1 MTATATTPYGQPA
14 PGRPPA
20 YPRHLV
26 TAVLVSHDGAR
37 WLPQALNGLLGQ
49 DRPVQRVLAADTGSG
64 DASMQLL
71 ADALGVPSVHQFG
84 RRTGFGTAV
93 NETVKATL
101 PLRAEDLPYVISASG
116 YDPVSG
122 THDQFG
128 DPLGHHD
135 ELAADQLLAGGSVEP
150 IEWLWLLHD
159 DCEPHPDALRRML
172 QVAETTPSAAVI
184 GPKLRSWY
192 DRRQLLE
199 VGVSIARSGRRWTGL
214 DRREQDQGQRDQ
226 VRPVLSVSTAGMLIR
241 RDVFEELG
249 GFDKSL
255 PLMRDDVD
263 LCWRVAAAG
272 HRTVVAPDAILRHA
286 EAASRERRPI
296 DCARSDRPHRIDKA
310 GAVYTLLANSRTLM
324 LPYLMLRITLST
336 VVRAL
341 GYLLGKTPGQAMDEF
356 AGFAHVLLRFGRVIA
371 GRARRSRSR
380 RPDALDDRSLF
391 PAPGAS
397 ARATIENLVAEFAGK
412 TGNEAISSRHGSVES
427 GPVDDDSEFLE
438 IEQFARLKRIAR
450 KPAPVLFAGLLL
462 LTLVASRNLLG
473 SGALYGGALL
483 PTPGGASDLW
493 SQYAASWQA
502 NGVGTAGG
510 SPPYLGV
517 LALLSSIFLGN
528 PVLAVGALL
537 ILSVP
542 LAGVSAYLV
551 SRPLIESRLVRAW
564 ASAGYALLPAATG
577 ALAQGRIGTAV
588 LAVLLPPLARAAAVA
603 VGLGIRRETAA
614 KGVRPGWRSAW
625 VAALLLTL
633 STAFVPLAW
642 MLGLLL
648 ALGALL
654 AAFLRGGAFGSGAEA
669 LRSLGARCLVIVGT
683 PLLILAPWSLGL
695 LTHPARLL
703 LEAGIPGAVG
713 PTATPT
719 GLLLLDPGGSGTV
732 PGLLVVGIV
741 LAALAAL
748 LRADRRRAVVAAWG
762 AAAIGI
768 LGAVLTGT
776 TKVAPGPG
784 AQAVSA
790 WAGPATLLAG
800 VALLSAAAIGADGA
814 RGRVAGIDFGW
825 RQPVAALVVVVAALA
840 PVAAAG
846 WWVVRGADGP
856 LQRGS
861 GQLVPAFIAEQA
873 ATVDQIRTLVL
884 TTGNDGGVV
893 SYALARGAGPTVGSA
908 ETSAAAGPSS
918 QLSSLVADLV
928 AGAGGDQAG
937 GLADYAIQYVLVQAP
952 VSGQLTDTLNAT
964 AGLTRVNQQKAY
976 SIWRVTDN
984 VARAVIQS
992 PADPGTGAA
1001 GAADVAV
1008 AAGPVGIST
1017 TVPAGPA
1024 GRTLRLADTADPAW
1038 HATLDGQALKPTTV
1052 NGWAQGFAL
1061 PASGGKLVVDY
1072 TESPLHKGWIA
1083 GQAFLALVLLVL
1095 ALPGR
1100 RDHNDDDL
1108 PDEGAAEQAAAE
1120 APLPGSRRARRLAA
1134 EEGAAEQ
1141 APGGDPAAAPGR
1153 VPVGA
1158 SGGPADPA
1166 GPAADSAADPGFP
1179 DQLPSETRPD
1189 LQPGAQPGT
1198 GAPYDTQQG
1207 VYAAVQQQP
1216 VEQSQQSPS
1225 QQPYGWDQY
1234 PAAAPYQEQQ
1244 AYAAGQGYP
1253 PDQGYAADQGY
1264 VPQQQGY
1271 PGDPQYPG
1279 QPYYGEQQGYTAQP
1293 YGDPQYAPQE
1303 FDPQGQAQ
1311 GQPYPQAG
1319 YGWPDGQVPP
1329 PPAQPP
1335 LPPDGGAYGSLPP
1348 DDPWLQGQDP
1358 QYDPQHHND
1367 SGS

>member
-1 MTATATTPYGQPA
+1 MTATETNPYGPPA

-49 DRPVQRVLAADTGSG
+49 DRPVQRALAADTGSG
-64 DASMQLL
+64 DDSMRLL
-71 ADALGVPSVHQFG
+71 SEALGAERVHQYG

-101 PLRAEDLPYVISASG
+101 PLRAHDLPYVISASG
-116 YDPVSG
+116 YDPVG
-122 THDQFG
+122 GGPDQFG

-135 ELAADQLLAGGSVEP
+135 ELAADQLTAGGSVEP
-150 IEWLWLLHD
+150 VEWLWLLHD
-159 DCEPHPDALRRML
+159 DCEPQPDALRRML

-241 RDVFEELG
+241 RDVFEQLG
-249 GFDKSL
+249 GFDPVL

-272 HRTVVAPDAILRHA
+272 HRTVVAPDAVLRHA

-296 DCARSDRPHRIDKA
+296 DCARSDRPHRIDKS
-310 GAVYTLLANSRTLM
+310 GAVYTLLANSRGLL
-324 LPYLMLRITLST
+324 LPYLLLRITLST

-356 AGFAHVLLRFGRVIA
+356 AGFAQVLLRFGRVIG
-371 GRARRSRSR
+371 GRARRARTR

-397 ARATIENLVAEFAGK
+397 ARATVENLVSEFAGR
-412 TGNEAISSRHGSVES
+412 TGNEAIASRHGSVES
-427 GPVDDDSEFLE
+427 GPVDDDAEFLE
-438 IEQFARLKRIAR
+438 IEQFAKLKRIAR
-450 KPAPVLFAGLLL
+450 KPAPVLFAGLLVI
-462 LTLVASRNLLG
+462 TLVACRSLLG

-483 PTPGGASDLW
+483 PTPGGATDLW
-493 SQYAASWQA
+493 NQYAASWQA
-502 NGVGTAGG
+502 DGVGSAGG

-517 LALLSSIFLGN
+517 LAMLSSVFLGN
-528 PVLAVGALL
+528 PGLAVSVLL
-537 ILSVP
+537 ILTVP

-614 KGVRPGWRSAW
+614 KGGRPGWRSAW
-625 VAALLLTL
+625 VAALLLSLT
-633 STAFVPLAW
+633 SAFVPQAW
-642 MLGLLL
+642 VLGLLL
-648 ALGALL
+648 ALGALT
-654 AAFLRGGAFGSGAEA
+654 AAYLRGGAFGRGADA
-669 LRSLGARCLVIVGT
+669 LRNLGPRCLAIVGT
-683 PLLILAPWSLGL
+683 PLLVLAPWSLTL
-695 LTHPARLL
+695 LTHPSRLL

-713 PTATPT
+713 STATPT

-741 LAALAAL
+741 LAALASL

-762 AAAIGI
+762 AAALGI

-776 TKVAPGPG
+776 AKVSAGPG
-784 AQAVSA
+784 TVPVSA

-800 VALLSAAAIGADGA
+800 IALLSAAAIGADGA

-825 RQPVAALVVVVAALA
+825 RQPVAALVVLAAALA

-846 WWVVRGADGP
+846 WWLVRGAGQP
-856 LQRGS
+856 LQHGS
-861 GQLVPAFIAEQA
+861 GQLVPAFIAEQTQ
-873 ATVDQIRTLVL
+873 TVDQSRTLVL
-884 TTGNDGGVV
+884 RTGNNGGVV
-893 SYALARGAGPTVGSA
+893 SYSLVRGAGPTLGSA
-908 ETSAAAGPSS
+908 ETAAAAGPSKD
-918 QLSSLVADLV
+918 LSTLVANLV

-937 GLADYAIQYVLVQAP
+937 GLADYAVQFVLVQAP
-952 VSGQLTDTLNAT
+952 VSAQLTDTLDVT
-964 AGLTRVNQQKAY
+964 PGITRVNQQPAF
-976 SIWRVTDN
+976 SIWRVTAN
-984 VARAVIQS
+984 VARAVIQN
-992 PADPGTGAA
+992 PGTGSTPGSTTLVAS
-1001 GAADVAV
+1001 DPVAV
-1008 AAGPVGIST
+1008 ST
-1017 TVPAGPA
+1017 TVPAGPD
-1024 GRTLRLADTADPAW
+1024 GRTLRLADSADAAW
-1038 HATLDGQALKPTTV
+1038 HATLDGVALKPVTV
-1052 NGWAQGFAL
+1052 NGWAQGFTL
-1061 PASGGKLVVDY
+1061 PANGGKLVVGY
-1072 TESPLHKGWIA
+1072 TESPLHLGWIG
-1083 GQAFLALVLLVL
+1083 GQGFLALVLLVL

-1108 PDEGAAEQAAAE
+1108 PEDGDPDQAAAEE

-1134 EEGAAEQ
+1134 TDGTEADGADG
-1141 APGGDPAAAPGR
+1141 PHGDA
-1153 VPVGA
+1153 
-1158 SGGPADPA
+1158 A
-1166 GPAADSAADPGFP
+1166 GPAPEAAP
-1179 DQLPSETRPD
+1179 
-1189 LQPGAQPGT
+1189 
-1198 GAPYDTQQG
+1198 APEPVPG
-1207 VYAAVQQQP
+1207 VYAAAEP
-1216 VEQSQQSPS
+1216 

-1234 PAAAPYQEQQ
+1234 SPTQPYQEQRQYQQPQPYQEQQ
-1244 AYAAGQGYP
+1244 GYQP
-1253 PDQGYAADQGY
+1253 QPAYAADQGY
-1264 VPQQQGY
+1264 VTPSPY
-1271 PGDPQYPG
+1271 PDAQPYADPAYPG
-1279 QPYYGEQQGYTAQP
+1279 QPYYGEQQGYQGAP
-1293 YGDPQYAPQE
+1293 EYDPQHQGYSSWQAPQP
-1303 FDPQGQAQ
+1303 PQQEQ
-1311 GQPYPQAG
+1311 G
-1319 YGWPDGQVPP
+1319 V
-1329 PPAQPP
+1329 
-1335 LPPDGGAYGSLPP
+1335 YGSLPP
-1348 DDPWLQGQDP
+1348 DDPWLQAPDP
-1358 QYDPQHHND
+1358 NGPQTPPQHNPQHNEA
-1367 SGS
+1367 GS